1 MRRTPLS
8 VRASAAGVSASAMAS
23 ISPMLSSES
32 SMPHTPR
39 GAPRGTH
46 NTPRPYCVRSNALA
60 PPVLLRPAAMTL
72 RYPGY

>member
-39 GAPRGTH
+39 YTQHTH
-46 NTPRPYCVRSNALA
+46 RTGP
-60 PPVLLRPAAMTL
+60 
-72 RYPGY
+72 